1 MKIPRTVRQIP
12 STFALNSVIL
22 LAAITGHSVAQT
34 RPAKQHMAN
43 PPSLN
48 FGSVQVGNYLTLN
61 ETVTNVETSSTV
73 TISAADI
80 TGPGFSMS
88 GLTPPVVLTPGQ
100 QYTFSVTFTPAA
112 GGNAGGSISVTT
124 NARKTNFTISLSGTG
139 TSSPAGQLAVAPTAL
154 AFGNVT
160 VGSNANQQGTL
171 NASAASVTVTSGSVN
186 NSAFALS
193 GLALPA
199 TIPAGQDA
207 QFTVTFT
214 PPSSGPASGTVSFAS
229 NASNSPTVE
238 LLTGAGVGQSHLVNL
253 SWNADNSPD
262 VVGYNIYRGITS
274 GGPFSKLNAQLNPGT
289 TYTDGSVVSGQTYY
303 YVTTALNSAG
313 MESAYS
319 NETQAVIP

>member
-1 MKIPRTVRQIP
+1 
-12 STFALNSVIL
+12 
-22 LAAITGHSVAQT
+22 
-34 RPAKQHMAN
+34 
-43 PPSLN
+43 
-48 FGSVQVGNYLTLN
+48 
-61 ETVTNVETSSTV
+61 
-73 TISAADI
+73 
-80 TGPGFSMS
+80 
-88 GLTPPVVLTPGQ
+88 
-100 QYTFSVTFTPAA
+100 
-112 GGNAGGSISVTT
+112 
-124 NARKTNFTISLSGTG
+124 
-139 TSSPAGQLAVAPTAL
+139 
-154 AFGNVT
+154 
-160 VGSNANQQGTL
+160 
-171 NASAASVTVTSGSVN
+171 VN